1 MLKLSPCPPSPH
13 FCTRLNFFFNPASN
27 SKASLSLLH
36 RYAVYKVPRFLLYF
50 PCEMRS
56 VAAPLMPQSVTSKMI
71 WSSSFFRFDMSQL
84 ASQLKE
90 KPRGRGR
97 RMDYWMI
104 AECLVTG
111 TSQRAIIR
119 GVMRQLPQF
128 QRNSIGKKIFEFFNN
143 SKFSNCY
150 KN

>member
-1 MLKLSPCPPSPH
+1 MTKRPEIARVASSSCSLFCFQKSSSIDSFIDPFNDAEAISISSVSSTFSH
-13 FCTRLNFFFNPASN
+13 FCTRLNFFYNPASN

-56 VAAPLMPQSVTSKMI
+56 VAAPSMPQSVTSKRI
-71 WSSSFFRFDMSQL
+71 WSSSFFRFGMSQL

-97 RMDYWMI
+97 RMDY
-104 AECLVTG
+104 
-111 TSQRAIIR
+111 
-119 GVMRQLPQF
+119 
-128 QRNSIGKKIFEFFNN
+128 
-143 SKFSNCY
+143 
-150 KN
+150 